1 MILKEEQVLSKEN
14 DFDQAIENKL
24 RVIVRQYGVT
34 VDYGG
39 EITNHDNE
47 YVKIQEKY
55 FKKNTCEFL
64 VR

>member
-1 MILKEEQVLSKEN
+1 MFKEKQILSKEN
-14 DFDQAIENKL
+14 DFDEAIVNKL

-39 EITNHDNE
+39 EITNHDDE

>member
-1 MILKEEQVLSKEN
+1 MIKEKQILSKEN
-14 DFDQAIENKL
+14 EFDYAIINNL
-24 RVIVRQYGVT
+24 RVVVKQYGVT

-39 EITNHDNE
+39 EITKHDAE
-47 YVKIQEKY
+47 YVKIHEKY